1 MIALIH
7 APIVTYFSYPVSHLL
22 GALYFPYFYKAGKY
36 IKAKRRFLRDR
47 QHESDLP

>member
-22 GALYFPYFYKAGKY
+22 GALYFTAQKKEEPTG
-36 IKAKRRFLRDR
+36 
-47 QHESDLP
+47 